1 MTETP
6 PRLRSFTLP
15 TRDKMIIWSAV
26 VAGCGIMALLGRHA
40 AIYRFGTDEFTG
52 NILFAVFFILLIGL
66 YFSLQSV
73 FEAIF
78 KRLFPQRTPAIM
90 VAEMPNGEHVAIQA
104 NDEQLET
111 MQFSASALTS
121 ESHECDVC
129 EEDVEFAK
137 NSEPKEFEVIGT
149 LDDLRHIRF
158 ADGSEAYVGDGL
170 ADDEI
175 LAEKTYFDNLD
186 DNPEE
191 NSVDRH
197 NFIPHGDNS
206 PSLEEYM
213 DGKSFEEIEA
223 AYHEWLSLQPA
234 NIQEEI
240 KRGNT
245 HVRVQP
251 HYGTPVGCFSSIG
264 FENRIPQ
271 DNGKFLIEHEVH
283 DVYVSADGQP
293 YFLNELEEAL
303 KAYEIRKEHGEIPDE
318 ILVQKK
324 QCETAHKE
332 LQEEDMKFSLAQIEF
347 LCAYI
352 THMMQPYL
360 EVDELHKLHHNA
372 KIWTVN
378 AAPPFT
384 PVNLR
389 SNHLTKED
397 LKHLGYNVGKFLRL
411 QGGVIARFV
420 KKVFEKPFESTHV
433 RTIEQKLRESKST
446 KERIP
451 VHTADQMDKL
461 FAHFQRYGNINP
473 GILNKK

>member
-1 MTETP
+1 MTDMP
-6 PRLRSFTLP
+6 PRLRSFAPP
-15 TRDKMIIWSAV
+15 TRDKMIVWSAV

-66 YFSLQSV
+66 YFSIQPV
-73 FEAIF
+73 FETIF
-78 KRLFPQRTPAIM
+78 KRLFSQRTPSIV
-90 VAEMPNGEHVAIQA
+90 VAEMPNGNRVAEPV
-104 NDEQLET
+104 NEESVEM
-111 MQFSASALTS
+111 MQCASTAPTQ
-121 ESHECDVC
+121 ECNVC
-129 EEDVEFAK
+129 EEDVEFADESE
-137 NSEPKEFEVIGT
+137 NSEFEIIGN
-149 LDDLRHIRF
+149 LDELRHIRF
-158 ADGSEAYVGDGL
+158 ADGSEAYAGEGL
-170 ADDEI
+170 SDEEI
-175 LAEKTYFDNLD
+175 MAEKDYYDNLD
-186 DNPEE
+186 YQDIDETPIEP
-191 NSVDRH
+191 H
-197 NFIPHGDNS
+197 TFIPHGEGCRLS
-206 PSLEEYM
+206 FEEFM
-213 DGKSFEEIEA
+213 TGKTFEEIEES
-223 AYHEWLSLQPA
+223 YPQWLSLQPA
-234 NIQEEI
+234 NIQDDI
-240 KRGNT
+240 KEGNT
-245 HVRVQP
+245 HVRVNPQ
-251 HYGTPVGCFSSIG
+251 YSTPVGCFSSIG

-271 DNGKFLIEHEVH
+271 ENGKFIIEHEEH

-303 KAYEIRKEHGEIPDE
+303 KAYEVRKEHGEIPDE

-378 AAPPFT
+378 DAPPFT

-451 VHTADQMDKL
+451 IHTADQMDKM

>member
-1 MTETP
+1 MTDTP
-6 PRLRSFTLP
+6 PRLRSFAPP

-26 VAGCGIMALLGRHA
+26 VAGCGIIALLGRHA
-40 AIYRFGTDEFTG
+40 AIYRFDTDDFTG
-52 NILFAVFFILLIGL
+52 NILFAVFFILLVGL
-66 YFSLQSV
+66 YFSIQLI
-73 FEAIF
+73 FEIIF
-78 KRLFPQRTPAIM
+78 KRLFSQRTPAFM
-90 VAEMPNGEHVAIQA
+90 VAEMPNGKHVAIPT
-104 NDEQLET
+104 NDESVNMMHCSSTAATQE
-111 MQFSASALTS
+111 S
-121 ESHECDVC
+121 EVC
-129 EEDVEFAK
+129 EADVEFDDDST
-137 NSEPKEFEVIGT
+137 NSEFEILERNDELCHV
-149 LDDLRHIRF
+149 RF
-158 ADGSEAYVGDGL
+158 VDGSEAYVSEGL
-170 ADDEI
+170 SDDEVM
-175 LAEKTYFDNLD
+175 AEKAYYDNLD
-186 DNPEE
+186 DDYSEE
-191 NSVDRH
+191 NLIERH
-197 NFIPHGDNS
+197 TFIPHGDGC
-206 PSLEEYM
+206 PSFEEYM
-213 DGKSFEEIEA
+213 SGKSFEEIED
-223 AYHEWLSLQPA
+223 AYSEWLSLQPT
-234 NIQEEI
+234 NIQEDI

-245 HVRVQP
+245 HVRVTP
-251 HYGTPVGCFSSIG
+251 HYDTPVGCFSSIG
-264 FENRIPQ
+264 FENRIAQ
-271 DNGKFLIEHEVH
+271 ENGKFIIEHEEH

-293 YFLNELEEAL
+293 YFLTELEEAL

-360 EVDELHKLHHNA
+360 EIDELHKLHHNA

-420 KKVFEKPFESTHV
+420 KKVFEKPFESTNV

-451 VHTADQMDKL
+451 IHTADQMDKL

>member
-1 MTETP
+1 MTDTP
-6 PRLRSFTLP
+6 PRLRSFAPP

-40 AIYRFGTDEFTG
+40 AINRFGTDEFTG
-52 NILFAVFFILLIGL
+52 NILFAVFFILLVGL
-66 YFSLQSV
+66 YFGIQPV
-73 FEAIF
+73 FETIF
-78 KRLFPQRTPAIM
+78 KRLFSQRTPALM
-90 VAEMPNGEHVAIQA
+90 VAEMPNGEHVAIPA
-104 NDEQLET
+104 KDESVNMMHCSSTAPTQE
-111 MQFSASALTS
+111 S
-121 ESHECDVC
+121 EVC
-129 EEDVEFAK
+129 EADVEFDDDST
-137 NSEPKEFEVIGT
+137 NSEFEI
-149 LDDLRHIRF
+149 LDRNDGLCHVRF
-158 ADGSEAYVGDGL
+158 VDGSEAYVGEGL
-170 ADDEI
+170 SEDEI
-175 LAEKTYFDNLD
+175 MAEKAYLDNLD
-186 DNPEE
+186 DDCPEE
-191 NSVDRH
+191 NLIERH
-197 NFIPHGDNS
+197 TFIPHGDGC
-206 PSLEEYM
+206 PSFEEYM
-213 DGKSFEEIEA
+213 NGKSFEEIEN
-223 AYHEWLSLQPA
+223 AYSEWLSLQPA
-234 NIQEEI
+234 NIQEDI
-240 KRGNT
+240 KCGNT
-245 HVRVQP
+245 HVRVTP
-251 HYGTPVGCFSSIG
+251 HYDTPVGCFSSIG
-264 FENRIPQ
+264 FENRIAQ
-271 DNGKFLIEHEVH
+271 ENGKYIIEHEEH

-293 YFLNELEEAL
+293 YFLSELEEAL

-420 KKVFEKPFESTHV
+420 KKVFEKPFESTNV

-451 VHTADQMDKL
+451 IHTADQMDKL
-461 FAHFQRYGNINP
+461 FAHFQRYGNIYP
-473 GILNKK
+473 GILDKK